1 VPESGDDPTDL
12 ALRRYR
18 QGDVLLELQSLA
30 MLRMEDD
37 GQSGVLARLF
47 GRVLEARAAR
57 TPLRRA
63 RLLPGGS
70 FRWLEE
76 PTPNGVV
83 LISQTCDI
91 VQSHLQRPT
100 VQVAKLIQLKGTM
113 AQEAADGRR
122 PRFAAVPNEGG
133 SWFADLEVIGT
144 IDKLALVRLSNRKG
158 VLSENQLRSFAEAV
172 GRRFSRF
179 PFPDEVT
186 EQTDALVKEVQS
198 KYRKET
204 SPLGQVLQQV
214 LQLRLQ
220 AHPRWD
226 DPNAVVTLFVICNLG
241 VLPTFENPP
250 DVPPNLAQWLQ
261 LDAAGVAG
269 RTPSEIA
276 ERLLAASP
284 GSVEAWHLWDQ
295 LGRVWA
301 RRCSEAKPTGGTGQ
315 AHEFHAEVLSADEF
329 NLDRVRSSEVLDVD
343 YLSPPTPTDTPSPST
358 PTKAPTNDD
367 GAMR

>member
-1 VPESGDDPTDL
+1 MPWRP
-12 ALRRYR
+12 
-18 QGDVLLELQSLA
+18 
-30 MLRMEDD
+30 
-37 GQSGVLARLF
+37 
-47 GRVLEARAAR
+47 
-57 TPLRRA
+57 
-63 RLLPGGS
+63 

-91 VQSHLQRPT
+91 VQSHRQRPT
-100 VQVAKLIQLKGTM
+100 VQAAKLIQLRGTM

-133 SWFADLEVIGT
+133 SFFADLEVIGT
-144 IDKLALVRLSNRKG
+144 IDKLVLVRLSNRKG
-158 VLSENQLRSFAEAV
+158 VLGDYQVRSFAEAV

-186 EQTDALVKEVQS
+186 EQTDALVKEVQG
-198 KYRKET
+198 KYRKES

-220 AHPRWD
+220 ANPRWD
-226 DPNAVVTLFVICNLG
+226 DPNAVVTLFVICHLG
-241 VLPTFENPP
+241 VLPTFEDPS
-250 DVPPNLAQWLQ
+250 DVPADLAQWLQ

-301 RRCSEAKPTGGTGQ
+301 RRCSEVKPAGGTRQ

-329 NLDRVRSSEVLDVD
+329 TLDRVRSSEVLDVD
-343 YLSPPTPTDTPSPST
+343 YLSPPTPT
-358 PTKAPTNDD
+358 KAPTNDD
-367 GAMR
+367 ESVR